1 MAHGLGETH
10 RMPKD
15 QQQEFELTTL
25 AAAAL
30 SGLLAANPLSEGKP
44 LDPSNAAAK
53 DAADRAWQWA
63 LLMYRHRPN
72 FAKVMAP

>member
-1 MAHGLGETH
+1 MGETH

-15 QQQEFELTTL
+15 QQQELELATL

-30 SGLLAANPLSEGKP
+30 SGLLAGNPLGDSKA

-53 DAADRAWQWA
+53 ELAERAWAWA
-63 LLMYRHRPN
+63 VLMYRARP
-72 FAKVMAP
+72 AVSKVLV